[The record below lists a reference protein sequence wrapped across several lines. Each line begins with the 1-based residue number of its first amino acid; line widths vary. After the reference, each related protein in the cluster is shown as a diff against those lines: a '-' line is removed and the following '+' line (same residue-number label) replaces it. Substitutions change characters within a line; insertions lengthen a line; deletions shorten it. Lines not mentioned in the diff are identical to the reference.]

1 MLNKILL
8 SILLVS
14 TFSLS
19 SIATASDLKHSM
31 RDLNQSYKA
40 FIKSKKTEDALYALN
55 NMHDAVVESKQ
66 FRPKKLKASS
76 DQDEQVL
83 AYEAILDDLL
93 KNIDETKKLLLT
105 DQFDVAKKNIV
116 KIDELKKLGHQKFR

>member
-14 TFSLS
+14 TLSLS